1 MELAGKNGDK
11 FEVTVIRYQFPHS
24 STDEWDPNWLIVRT
38 HATIADHE
46 WTSDDPALL
55 TWEVEELAN
64 WLESL
69 GNNHEVNPLLDFV
82 ELNLSFQ
89 LLDCSTGTTRL
100 QVFRQLESRPPWK
113 SWAGPGESP
122 EGPVLDCSSNELL
135 AWSKNLREQLSKFPR
150 RRPLPKISPTVSPT
164 TDDQG
169 PTTSS

>member
-11 FEVTVIRYQFPHS
+11 FELTVIRYQFPHS

-82 ELNLSFQ
+82 ELNLDCRSF
-89 LLDCSTGTTRL
+89 SNW
-100 QVFRQLESRPPWK
+100 SRGPLG
-113 SWAGPGESP
+113 SHGPGRERVPKARCLTALRTSYLH
-122 EGPVLDCSSNELL
+122 GP
-135 AWSKNLREQLSKFPR
+135 R
-150 RRPLPKISPTVSPT
+150 I
-164 TDDQG
+164 
-169 PTTSS
+169 